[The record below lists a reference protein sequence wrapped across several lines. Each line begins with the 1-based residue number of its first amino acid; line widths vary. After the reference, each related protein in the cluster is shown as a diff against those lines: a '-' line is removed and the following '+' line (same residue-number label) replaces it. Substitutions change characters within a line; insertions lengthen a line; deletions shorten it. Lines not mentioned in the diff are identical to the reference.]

1 MADDDRTPPRPTADE
16 GTELGASTNL
26 LTRLFAI
33 VMWPIVAVPRLV
45 HAIGRGV
52 RHRFGGEHRRLRRL
66 GVIAASAAEAI
77 TALIRRAV
85 RGVGAALRPIGAASR
100 SVERFVVAIV
110 RPIGLAVTAAGR
122 AAHTRRPRDPG
133 AARSCSPGHWP
144 RDRAISRSAV
154 WNGVARFGSALGSR
168 VARVA
173 VATWTMFARA
183 GGPLLAAFSRLG
195 GLLRRGLDATGRAI
209 GRLISIAALVL
220 RVIGR
225 GVARPMRAGG
235 HAFAALARSVM
246 AVARSI
252 ATVVSA
258 STHYVAERLGRPLR
272 RVVGAVGRGIGKLLS
287 GTAHAIR
294 VVARAAARPIRAA
307 CRAVVHWLHA
317 AGHAAAR
324 PIRACGRKVA
334 ELAAPPLRTAQRG
347 LAATSRVMRKAATHV
362 AAVVRRVSERIVFSC
377 RRIAHSVGVA
387 FLRAR
392 LMNGSTRTPATDPHF
407 ASADHAPPALVPF
420 EAAVF
425 QNEWLPRGGREV
437 HAIMT
442 VTAHKPPDS
451 DGDSAPEAAEVIL
464 VDCSGSMGHPWQKLR
479 AARTATAA
487 AVNTLRDGTWFA
499 IVRGSHTAEPV
510 YPLGGGLVRA
520 TKETRLDA
528 LSALGLLW
536 PEGGTAMG
544 QWLTL
549 ARELFDTRPHAIPHA
564 ILLTDGKNESEAPAH
579 LEAALKGVAGRF
591 PCDCRGVGTDWDV
604 AELRTISSQMLG
616 TVDIVPDPADL
627 AADFESMTAAAMAKR
642 VGDTRLRVWTPQGAV
657 VHFLQ
662 QVAPEVQDITT
673 QRRPVGRQTGE
684 YAIGSW
690 GDESRDYHLCV
701 RVPDKPIGAEMLA
714 ARVSVVVG
722 EHVVTSSQ
730 VRAIWTDDEEA
741 VTSVNPQVA
750 HYTGQTELV
759 ALIQEGVGARR
770 AGDDDRATEKLGH
783 AAQVAHASGNDVTLQ
798 LLANVVDIVDAPTGQ
813 VRLKAH
819 VELAD
824 EMALDTR
831 SAKTVRVELGL

>member
-1 MADDDRTPPRPTADE
+1 M
-16 GTELGASTNL
+16 
-26 LTRLFAI
+26 
-33 VMWPIVAVPRLV
+33 
-45 HAIGRGV
+45 
-52 RHRFGGEHRRLRRL
+52 
-66 GVIAASAAEAI
+66 
-77 TALIRRAV
+77 RAV
-85 RGVGAALRPIGAASR
+85 
-100 SVERFVVAIV
+100 
-110 RPIGLAVTAAGR
+110 
-122 AAHTRRPRDPG
+122 
-133 AARSCSPGHWP
+133 GH
-144 RDRAISRSAV
+144 
-154 WNGVARFGSALGSR
+154 
-168 VARVA
+168 A
-173 VATWTMFARA
+173 VA
-183 GGPLLAAFSRLG
+183 AF
-195 GLLRRGLDATGRAI
+195 
-209 GRLISIAALVL
+209 
-220 RVIGR
+220 
-225 GVARPMRAGG
+225 
-235 HAFAALARSVM
+235 ARSVA

-252 ATVVSA
+252 ATVVGA
-258 STHYVAERLGRPLR
+258 WVRRVAARLGRPLR
-272 RVVGAVGRGIGKLLS
+272 GGLGAIGRAIGRVLS

-294 VVARAAARPIRAA
+294 VVARAIARPIRAA
-307 CRAVVHWLHA
+307 GGAAARSLHA
-317 AGHAAAR
+317 AGRVVAR
-324 PIRACGRKVA
+324 PIRVFGRTVA
-334 ELAAPPLRTAQRG
+334 GLAAPPLGAAKHV
-347 LAATSRVMRKAATHV
+347 LAAVCSAVTNAATHA
-362 AAVVRRVSERIVFSC
+362 AAVVRRASERIAFTG
-377 RRIAHSVGVA
+377 RRLVHSVGVA
-387 FLRAR
+387 YLRAR
-392 LMNGSTRTPATDPHF
+392 LMNASTRTPAADPHL
-407 ASADHAPPALVPF
+407 APANQAPPALVPF

-437 HAIMT
+437 HAIIT
-442 VTAHKPPDS
+442 VTAHTPPDS

-487 AVNTLRDGTWFA
+487 AIDTLRDGTWFA
-499 IVRGSHTAEPV
+499 IVRGSHAAEPV

-520 TKETRLDA
+520 TKKTRLDA

-549 ARELFDTRPHAIPHA
+549 AHELLDTRPHAIPHA
-564 ILLTDGKNESEAPAH
+564 ILLTDGKNESETPAQ

-604 AELRTISSQMLG
+604 AELRTIASQMLG
-616 TVDIVPDPADL
+616 TVDIVPDPDDL
-627 AADFESMTAAAMAKR
+627 ASDFEFMTAAAMAKR
-642 VGDTRLRVWTPQGAV
+642 VGDTRLRIWTPQGAV

-701 RVPDKPIGAEMLA
+701 RVPDKAIGAEMLA
-714 ARVSVVVG
+714 ARISVVVG

-741 VTSVNPQVA
+741 VTRVSPQVE

-770 AGDDDRATEKLGH
+770 AGDDDRATEKLGR
-783 AAQVAHASGNDVTLQ
+783 AAQVAHASGNDDTLQ

-831 SAKTVRVELGL
+831 SAKTVRVGSGL